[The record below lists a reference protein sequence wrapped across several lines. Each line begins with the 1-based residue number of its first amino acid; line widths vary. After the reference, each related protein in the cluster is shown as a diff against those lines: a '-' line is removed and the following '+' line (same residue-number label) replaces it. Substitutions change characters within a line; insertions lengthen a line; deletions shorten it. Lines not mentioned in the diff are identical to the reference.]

1 MKNKKSKKRLV
12 VIGNGMAGTACLEE
26 IIALDPEAFEI
37 TVFGAESR
45 PNYNRVL
52 LSHVLTGEKTL
63 GDIVLHD
70 EDWYGENKISLHSG
84 SVVTEIDRAGRRVIS
99 EASTSAGTPQG
110 DITTSTGYDNLILA
124 TGSVPFMP
132 PISGIDKRGVV
143 AFRTIDDC
151 ESIRSSVKPGA
162 RAVVIGGGL
171 LGLEA
176 AYGLKTLGAE
186 VTVVHL
192 AERLVERQLDNTA
205 AGLLK
210 DDMERLGIEVLLG
223 KETTEILGADTVE
236 GLSFSDNTMVP
247 ADVVV
252 VSIGIKPNAALARDS
267 GIYCNKGVVV
277 SDTMQTYD
285 PAVYALGECVEFRG
299 ETFGLVAPIFEQAR
313 VMANHLAGDSRL
325 AFVSRPDAT
334 RLKVPGIELYSA
346 GDVNGAG
353 SNRRETIEYVEY
365 IDRGSGVYKKLFIED
380 NRIAGIVMYGDTT
393 DGPGLFTSLLEGEDI
408 TQRRRTLLFGDGLV
422 HGASS
427 IEEMPDGAVVCGCN
441 GVTKGA
447 IVEAIESKGLFTRA
461 DVTRETKAGGSC
473 GGCGSTID
481 RILEVVLGSSFEGG
495 AVATGICECTKYS
508 RDEIIRNISEK
519 RLRSVSDVM
528 DSLGWDTVGCDTCRP
543 AINYY
548 VSMVWP
554 LECVDDASSRLVNER
569 THANIQE
576 DGTFSVVPR
585 MMGGVT
591 TPEELLRIASVAG
604 DFKVP
609 LVKLTGGQRID
620 LLGVKREDLTE
631 VWKALDM
638 PSGFA
643 YAKALRTVKTCV
655 GERFCRY
662 GTQDSLGLG
671 VELEESLSG
680 LSMPAK
686 VKLSVSG
693 CPRNCAE
700 SAIKDLGVVGI
711 SGGFELYVGGCGG
724 IELKAG
730 KLLCTLKSPE
740 EVKEIV
746 AAFLQLYREE
756 AHYGER
762 TYKWVRRVGLEKIKR
777 VVVEDSAESK
787 ALAGRLEEALGK
799 VADPWIPAQKGEEGR
814 GGEEGETIV

>member
-12 VIGNGMAGTACLEE
+12 VIGGGMAGTACLEE

-37 TVFGAESR
+37 TVFGAEKR

-52 LSHVLTGEKTL
+52 LSQVLTGEKTL
-63 GDIVLHD
+63 NDIVLHD
-70 EDWYGENKISLHSG
+70 EGWYGENKIDLHTG
-84 SVVTEIDRAGRRVIS
+84 AVVTEIDRASRRVFS
-99 EASTSAGTPQG
+99 DAKTPEG
-110 DITTSTGYDNLILA
+110 NTTASTGYDNLILA
-124 TGSVPFMP
+124 TGSEPFMP
-132 PISGIDKRGVV
+132 PIPGIEKKGVV

-151 ESIRSSVKPGA
+151 ESIRGRVKPGSK
-162 RAVVIGGGL
+162 AVVIGGGL

-176 AYGLKTLGAE
+176 AHGLLTLGAE

-192 AERLVERQLDNTA
+192 ADRLVERQLDDIA
-205 AGLLK
+205 AELLK
-210 DDMERLGIEVLLG
+210 DDIERLGVEVLLG
-223 KETTEILGADTVE
+223 KETTEILGGDTVE
-236 GLSFSDNTMVP
+236 GVSFSDGTTIP
-247 ADVVV
+247 ADTVV
-252 VSIGIKPNAALARDS
+252 VSIGIKPNTALARAS

-285 PAVYALGECVEFRG
+285 PSIYALGECVELRG

-346 GDVNGAG
+346 GDVNGAR
-353 SNRRETIEYVEY
+353 SNRRETIECIEY

-393 DGPGLFTSLLEGEDI
+393 DGPALFTSLLEGEDI

-427 IEEMPDGAVVCGCN
+427 IEEMPGEAVVCGCN

-447 IVEAIESKGLFTRA
+447 IVEAIEGKGLFTRA
-461 DVTRETKAGGSC
+461 EVTRETKAGGSC

-481 RILEVVLGSSFEGG
+481 RILEAVLGSSFEGG

-508 RDEIIRNISEK
+508 RDEIIRNIKEK

-554 LECVDDASSRLVNER
+554 LECVEDTSSRLVNER

-591 TPEELLRIASVAG
+591 TPEELSRIASVAG

-620 LLGVKREDLTE
+620 LLGVKREDLTGM
-631 VWKALDM
+631 WKALGM

-671 VELEESLSG
+671 VELEEYLSG

-730 KLLCTLKSPE
+730 KLLCMVRSSE
-740 EVKEIV
+740 EVKEVV

-762 TYKWVRRVGLEKIKR
+762 TYKWVRRKGLEKIKR
-777 VVVEDSAESK
+777 AVVEDPSESK
-787 ALAGRLEEALGK
+787 ALAGRLEEALSS
-799 VADPWIPAQKGEEGR
+799 VADPWIPAEKGEEG
-814 GGEEGETIV
+814 GQGEEGKTPG